1 MIFRENDRGVLS
13 DNQRQRG
20 RPFPKG
26 TSGNPLPA
34 SVLAREIEQ
43 QWLPRRFLSRSRGR
57 AQKPDGRELRSLLR
71 ARRERPCR
79 RYAAKY
85 KNKFSPPNG
94 DCHVTLSRIWLPLYL
109 IFS

>member
-1 MIFRENDRGVLS
+1 LIFRGNDRGVLS

-26 TSGNPLPA
+26 ASGNPLPA

-71 ARRERPCR
+71 ARHERPRRRRTTEQRYELAASSCELSGGCPFGPTRER
-79 RYAAKY
+79 
-85 KNKFSPPNG
+85 
-94 DCHVTLSRIWLPLYL
+94 
-109 IFS
+109 